1 MQPSR
6 FIIIGA
12 SCSPNLVRCLIGAR
26 VESPVTGIN
35 GRIDFNADI
44 GESFAGYELGLD
56 SEIVK
61 FITSANIATGFH
73 AGDPD
78 WMAKTVELADQNG
91 VGIGAHPAYPDL
103 AGFGRRNMD
112 LTPQEVYNAVTY
124 QVGALAAF
132 TSGRKLQHVKPHGAL
147 YNTAVR
153 DEQTAEAVVQAV
165 KDFDP
170 DLIHVVLAG
179 SRWEQ
184 LAREAG
190 VKVARECYADR
201 AVTPEGTLVPRSQPG
216 AVVHD
221 PEEVVSRS
229 LKLATEGKV
238 FAVDGTE
245 IDFSADSICLHGD
258 TAGAVELAGAVRKEL
273 ESVGVQIS
281 RMSDLVG

>member
-1 MQPSR
+1 M
-6 FIIIGA
+6 
-12 SCSPNLVRCLIGAR
+12 
-26 VESPVTGIN
+26 TGK
-35 GRIDFNADI
+35 IDFNADI

-61 FITSANIATGFH
+61 YITSANIATGFH

-78 WMAKTVELADQNG
+78 WMAKTVSLAVENG

-112 LTPQEVYNAVTY
+112 LTPVEVHNAVTY

-132 TSGRKLQHVKPHGAL
+132 APDRKLQHVKPHGAL
-147 YNTAVR
+147 YNTAVGNAAV
-153 DEQTAEAVVQAV
+153 AEAIVLAVQA
-165 KDFDP
+165 FDP

-179 SRWEQ
+179 SQWESI
-184 LAREAG
+184 AKKHG
-190 VKVARECYADR
+190 VRVARECYADR
-201 AVTPEGTLVPRSQPG
+201 AVTPEGSLVPRSQPG

-221 PEEVVSRS
+221 PETVVERS

-238 FAVDGTE
+238 TAIDGTE

-258 TAGAVELAGAVRKEL
+258 TAGAVELAGAVRGSL
-273 ESVGVQIS
+273 EAGGVAITP
-281 RMSDLVG
+281 MDKLVARG

>member
-1 MQPSR
+1 LTN
-6 FIIIGA
+6 GA
-12 SCSPNLVRCLIGAR
+12 
-26 VESPVTGIN
+26 TGK
-35 GRIDFNADI
+35 IDFNADI

-61 FITSANIATGFH
+61 YITSANIATGFH

-78 WMAKTVELADQNG
+78 WMARTVALAVEND

-112 LTPQEVYNAVTY
+112 LTPAEVHNAVTY

-132 TSGRKLQHVKPHGAL
+132 APDRKLQHVKPHGAL
-147 YNTAVR
+147 YNTAVSNAAV
-153 DEQTAEAVVQAV
+153 AEAIVLAVQA
-165 KDFDP
+165 FDP

-179 SRWEQ
+179 SQWESI
-184 LAREAG
+184 ARKHG
-190 VKVARECYADR
+190 VRVARECYADR
-201 AVTPEGTLVPRSQPG
+201 AVTPEGSLVPRSQPG

-221 PEEVVSRS
+221 PETVVERS

-238 FAVDGTE
+238 IAIDGTE

-258 TAGAVELAGAVRKEL
+258 TAGAVELAGEVRGSL
-273 ESVGVQIS
+273 EAGGVAITP
-281 RMSDLVG
+281 MDKLVARG

>member
-1 MQPSR
+1 MTNGSNSS
-6 FIIIGA
+6 GD
-12 SCSPNLVRCLIGAR
+12 S
-26 VESPVTGIN
+26 T

-61 FITSANIATGFH
+61 YITSANIATGFH

-78 WMAKTVELADQNG
+78 WMARTVGLAVENG

-112 LTPQEVYNAVTY
+112 LTPEEVRNAVTY

-132 TSGRKLQHVKPHGAL
+132 APGRKLQHVKPHGAL

-153 DEQTAEAVVQAV
+153 DAGIAEAVVLAI
-165 KDFDP
+165 KAFDP
-170 DLIHVVLAG
+170 ELIHVVLAG
-179 SRWEQ
+179 SQWE
-184 LAREAG
+184 LIARKLG
-190 VKVARECYADR
+190 VRVARECFADR

-221 PEEVVSRS
+221 TDEVVARS

-238 FAVDGTE
+238 IAVDGTE

-258 TAGAVELAGAVRKEL
+258 TAGAVELAAAVRGAL
-273 ESVGVQIS
+273 ESAGVEIVPMAELIQI
-281 RMSDLVG
+281 G

>member
-1 MQPSR
+1 MTN
-6 FIIIGA
+6 G
-12 SCSPNLVRCLIGAR
+12 
-26 VESPVTGIN
+26 VTGK
-35 GRIDFNADI
+35 IDFNADI

-61 FITSANIATGFH
+61 YITSANIATGFH

-78 WMAKTVELADQNG
+78 WMARTVTLAVENG

-112 LTPQEVYNAVTY
+112 LTPAEVYNAVTY

-132 TSGRKLQHVKPHGAL
+132 APERKLQHVKPHGAL
-147 YNTAVR
+147 YNTAVGNAAV
-153 DEQTAEAVVQAV
+153 AEAIVLAVQA
-165 KDFDP
+165 FDP

-179 SRWEQ
+179 SQWESI
-184 LAREAG
+184 ARKHG
-190 VKVARECYADR
+190 VRVARECYADR
-201 AVTPEGTLVPRSQPG
+201 AVTPEGSLVPRSQPD

-221 PEEVVSRS
+221 PETVVERS

-238 FAVDGTE
+238 IAIDGTE

-258 TAGAVELAGAVRKEL
+258 TAGAVELAGAVRGSL
-273 ESVGVQIS
+273 EAGGVAITP
-281 RMSDLVG
+281 MDKLVARG

>member
-1 MQPSR
+1 M
-6 FIIIGA
+6 
-12 SCSPNLVRCLIGAR
+12 
-26 VESPVTGIN
+26 TGK
-35 GRIDFNADI
+35 IDFNADI

-61 FITSANIATGFH
+61 YITSANIATGFH

-78 WMAKTVELADQNG
+78 WMARTVSLAVEND

-112 LTPQEVYNAVTY
+112 LTPAEVHNAVTY

-132 TSGRKLQHVKPHGAL
+132 APDRKLQHVKPHGAL
-147 YNTAVR
+147 YNTAVGNAAV
-153 DEQTAEAVVQAV
+153 AEAIVLAVQA
-165 KDFDP
+165 FDP

-179 SRWEQ
+179 SQWESI
-184 LAREAG
+184 AKKHG
-190 VKVARECYADR
+190 VRVARECYADR
-201 AVTPEGTLVPRSQPG
+201 AVTPEGSLVPRSQPG

-221 PEEVVSRS
+221 PETVVERS

-238 FAVDGTE
+238 IAIDGTE

-258 TAGAVELAGAVRKEL
+258 TAGAVELAGAVRGSL
-273 ESVGVQIS
+273 EAGGVAITP
-281 RMSDLVG
+281 MDKLVARA

>member
-1 MQPSR
+1 LTN
-6 FIIIGA
+6 G
-12 SCSPNLVRCLIGAR
+12 
-26 VESPVTGIN
+26 VTGK
-35 GRIDFNADI
+35 IDFNADI

-61 FITSANIATGFH
+61 YITSANIATGFH

-78 WMAKTVELADQNG
+78 WMARTVSLAVEND

-112 LTPQEVYNAVTY
+112 LTPAEVHNAVTY

-132 TSGRKLQHVKPHGAL
+132 APDRKLQHVKPHGAL
-147 YNTAVR
+147 YNTAVGNAAV
-153 DEQTAEAVVQAV
+153 AEAIVLAVQA
-165 KDFDP
+165 FDP

-179 SRWEQ
+179 SQWESI
-184 LAREAG
+184 AKKHG
-190 VKVARECYADR
+190 VRVARECYADR
-201 AVTPEGTLVPRSQPG
+201 AVTPEGSLVPRSQPG

-221 PEEVVSRS
+221 PETVVERS

-238 FAVDGTE
+238 IAIDGTE

-258 TAGAVELAGAVRKEL
+258 TAGAVELAGAVRGSL
-273 ESVGVQIS
+273 EAGGVAITP
-281 RMSDLVG
+281 MDKLVARA

>member
-1 MQPSR
+1 MTNSA
-6 FIIIGA
+6 IGK
-12 SCSPNLVRCLIGAR
+12 
-26 VESPVTGIN
+26 
-35 GRIDFNADI
+35 IDFNADI

-61 FITSANIATGFH
+61 YITSANIATGFH

-78 WMAKTVELADQNG
+78 WMARTVSLAIENG

-112 LTPQEVYNAVTY
+112 LTPAEVHNAVTY

-132 TSGRKLQHVKPHGAL
+132 APGRKLQHVKPHGAL

-153 DEQTAEAVVQAV
+153 DAAVAEAIVLAVQA
-165 KDFDP
+165 FDP

-179 SRWEQ
+179 SHWESI
-184 LAREAG
+184 ARKHG
-190 VKVARECYADR
+190 VRVARECYADR
-201 AVTPEGTLVPRSQPG
+201 AVTPEGSLVPRSQPG

-221 PEEVVSRS
+221 PETVIERS

-238 FAVDGTE
+238 SAIDGTE

-258 TAGAVELAGAVRKEL
+258 TAGAVELAEAVRASL
-273 ESVGVQIS
+273 EAGGVAITP
-281 RMSDLVG
+281 MDKLVARG

>member
-1 MQPSR
+1 LTND
-6 FIIIGA
+6 A
-12 SCSPNLVRCLIGAR
+12 
-26 VESPVTGIN
+26 TGK
-35 GRIDFNADI
+35 IDFNADI

-61 FITSANIATGFH
+61 YITSANIATGFH

-78 WMAKTVELADQNG
+78 WMARTVSLAIENG

-112 LTPQEVYNAVTY
+112 LTPVEVHNAVTY

-132 TSGRKLQHVKPHGAL
+132 APGRKLQHVKPHGAL

-153 DEQTAEAVVQAV
+153 DAAVAEAIVLAVQA
-165 KDFDP
+165 FDP

-179 SRWEQ
+179 SHWESI
-184 LAREAG
+184 ARKHG
-190 VKVARECYADR
+190 VRVARECYADR
-201 AVTPEGTLVPRSQPG
+201 AVTPEGSLVPRSQPG

-221 PEEVVSRS
+221 PETVIERS

-238 FAVDGTE
+238 SAIDGTE

-258 TAGAVELAGAVRKEL
+258 TAGAVELAEAVRASL
-273 ESVGVQIS
+273 EAGGVAITP
-281 RMSDLVG
+281 MDKLVARA

>member
-1 MQPSR
+1 
-6 FIIIGA
+6 
-12 SCSPNLVRCLIGAR
+12 
-26 VESPVTGIN
+26 VTGK
-35 GRIDFNADI
+35 IDFNADI

-61 FITSANIATGFH
+61 YITSANIATGFH

-78 WMAKTVELADQNG
+78 WMARTVSLAVEND

-112 LTPQEVYNAVTY
+112 LTPAEVHNAVTY

-132 TSGRKLQHVKPHGAL
+132 APDRKLQHVKPHGAL
-147 YNTAVR
+147 YNTAVGNAAV
-153 DEQTAEAVVQAV
+153 AEAIVLAVQA
-165 KDFDP
+165 FDP

-179 SRWEQ
+179 SQWESI
-184 LAREAG
+184 AKKHG
-190 VKVARECYADR
+190 VRVARECYADR
-201 AVTPEGTLVPRSQPG
+201 AVTPEGSLVPRSQPG

-221 PEEVVSRS
+221 PETVVERS

-238 FAVDGTE
+238 IAIDGTE

-258 TAGAVELAGAVRKEL
+258 TAGAVELAGAVRGSL
-273 ESVGVQIS
+273 EAGGVAITP
-281 RMSDLVG
+281 MDKLVARA

>member
-1 MQPSR
+1 MTK
-6 FIIIGA
+6 G
-12 SCSPNLVRCLIGAR
+12 
-26 VESPVTGIN
+26 VTS
-35 GRIDFNADI
+35 RIDFNADI

-61 FITSANIATGFH
+61 YITSANIATGFH

-78 WMAKTVELADQNG
+78 WMARTAELAAENN

-112 LTPQEVYNAVTY
+112 LTPAEVHNAVTY

-132 TSGRKLQHVKPHGAL
+132 SPGKKLQHVKPHGAL

-153 DEQTAEAVVQAV
+153 NEGVATAIVSAV
-165 KDFDP
+165 KAFDP

-179 SRWEQ
+179 SQWECI
-184 LAREAG
+184 ARSQG
-190 VKVARECYADR
+190 VRVARECYADR

-221 PEEVVSRS
+221 PEEVVARS

-258 TAGAVELAGAVRKEL
+258 TAGAVELAAAVRGSL
-273 ESVGVQIS
+273 ESVGVEIVA
-281 RMSDLVG
+281 MNELVAGG